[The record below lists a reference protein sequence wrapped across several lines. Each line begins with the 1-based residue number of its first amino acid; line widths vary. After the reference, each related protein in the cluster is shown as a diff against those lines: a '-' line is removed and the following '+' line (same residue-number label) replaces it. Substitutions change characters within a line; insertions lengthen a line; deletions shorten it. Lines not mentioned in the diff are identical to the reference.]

1 MPSKKPEQL
10 ELLRVVDLNKYRRK
24 QRFDVWFIVN
34 SKIYNRIFIKRD
46 RLDLFKYMNEATV
59 AQLTGNANCLPF
71 RASEVQHGYKAYKT
85 IRIEATVDLR
95 EVFRTAEV
103 EMYSGGD
110 WVSLDHYS
118 RIDELVEEKFSLPK

>member
-71 RASEVQHGYKAYKT
+71 RASEVQHGHKAYKMV
-85 IRIEATVDLR
+85 RVEATVDLR
-95 EVFRTAEV
+95 EVFRTAKV
-103 EMYSGGD
+103 RMFPGD
-110 WVSLDHYS
+110 NFACLDHYV
-118 RIDELVEEKFSLPK
+118 RIQELADGKFSLPK